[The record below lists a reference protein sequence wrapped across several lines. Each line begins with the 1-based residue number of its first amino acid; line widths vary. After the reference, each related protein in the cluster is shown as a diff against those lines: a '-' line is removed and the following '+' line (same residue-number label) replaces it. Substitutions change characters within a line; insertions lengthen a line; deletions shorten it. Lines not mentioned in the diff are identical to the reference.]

1 MNDEELF
8 EAELK
13 RLKPARPPEELM
25 GRLAD
30 VLGQTSLQTAS
41 LRRSR
46 VLEARP
52 QVGATKARFNWLRW
66 LVPGTAL
73 AGAACLVAMV
83 LSRDVTSTAKPG
95 GNAGEKS
102 TASHLKADDV
112 QIDRRL
118 VASFD
123 ALARLPDGAPLRVR
137 CRQWADK
144 VVVVDSGTGVVIE
157 QTQPRLEV
165 VPVNFEVY

>member
-13 RLKPARPPEELM
+13 RLKPALPPAELM
-25 GRLAD
+25 GRLTAG
-30 VLGQTSLQTAS
+30 VLGRANLVET
-41 LRRSR
+41 RSSISSER
-46 VLEARP
+46 T
-52 QVGATKARFNWLRW
+52 QTKAGTPSGFGWLRW

-73 AGAACLVAMV
+73 AGAACLVAVV
-83 LSRDVTSTAKPG
+83 LWHDATHTVKPRRDSVE
-95 GNAGEKS
+95 NANI
-102 TASHLKADDV
+102 APLKADDV

-123 ALARLPDGAPLRVR
+123 AVARLPDGAPLRVR
-137 CRQWADK
+137 CREWADK
-144 VVVVDSGTGVVIE
+144 VVVVDSGNGVVIE

-165 VPVNFEVY
+165 VPVNFEIY